1 MVAPAA
7 EVRDVFDDLHRRLD
21 PSHARAVPADE
32 LLALTETF
40 VGPVTRADVST
51 ASTPITFERML
62 NPSSDGASV
71 LEALRAELDGGP
83 GTGFSPSLSDDGA
96 VQASFTSMVVHATR
110 VPVS

>member
-1 MVAPAA
+1 M
-7 EVRDVFDDLHRRLD
+7 
-21 PSHARAVPADE
+21 SADE

-40 VGPVTRADVST
+40 IGPVTRADVST
-51 ASTPITFERML
+51 ASTPITLGRML

-83 GTGFSPSLSDDGA
+83 ATGFSPSLSDDGA